1 MDLARTLLA
10 ALVGGFV
17 FDRLKVPAGALIGSM
32 AAVAAVN
39 LAGSQ
44 TVGAGSTLRFVAF
57 AILGW
62 EIGSQVT
69 RESMSAARAAIVP
82 VLIVVVGL
90 LAAAGLF
97 GWVLYRAG
105 LDPVTAF
112 LASSP
117 GALSQMVALSAAF
130 GANAVLVSVVHLIR
144 VLVVILTAPLVARLL
159 MAQPG

>member
-17 FDRLKVPAGALIGSM
+17 FDRLRIPAGALIGSM
-32 AAVAAVN
+32 VAVAAVN
-39 LAGSQ
+39 LAGSE
-44 TVGAGSTLRFVAF
+44 TVGAGPVLRFVAF

-69 RESMSAARAAIVP
+69 RETMTAVRTAIVP
-82 VLIVVVGL
+82 VLVVVVGL
-90 LAAAGLF
+90 LAAGALF
-97 GWVLYRAG
+97 GWVLHRAG

-117 GALSQMVALSAAF
+117 GALSQMVALSTAF

-144 VLVVILTAPLVARLL
+144 ILVVILAAPVVARLL
-159 MAQPG
+159 AT